1 MQIGEHWQ
9 PPLGAESRAADEHQR
24 GGLLGHVNLT
34 RIGVAQLVL
43 LVHGAQ
49 RPGLVGHQH
58 VLELRLQFKVIPASV
73 LGEIILVRLVVEA
86 VQFVDGHCPRDRN
99 VGL

>member
-1 MQIGEHWQ
+1 VQIGERREA
-9 PPLGAESRAADEHQR
+9 PLRAEPRTADEHQR

-43 LVHGAQ
+43 LVHRAQ
-49 RPGLVGHQH
+49 GPGLVGHQH
-58 VLELRLQFKVIPASV
+58 VLELGLQLEVVPAGV

-86 VQFVDGHCPRDRN
+86 VQFVDGHCPREMI
-99 VGL
+99 VVL